1 MELTEHQSGHGCL
14 QMNTQ
19 HMVKVNSD
27 IVVSFVNTFFHSH
40 CCFLKCVLLFF
51 TNLLLEECGVRLF
64 LFYIYL
70 FGSLSIDI

>member
-27 IVVSFVNTFFHSH
+27 IQWFH
-40 CCFLKCVLLFF
+40 CKYIFPLA
-51 TNLLLEECGVRLF
+51 LLLPEVCFAFLYNSFGGVWCVCLF
-64 LFYIYL
+64 LFEYL